1 MYFTYL
7 ARELRRRRKQAS
19 LVAVGLAVGVG
30 LVVTVAAAS
39 SGVNAAQS
47 QVLHSLYG
55 VGTDL
60 TVTNAPTFGSGGPF
74 RFGSGAGA
82 PATRPKTFSGQHVA
96 ATPGLTAISAQDITQ
111 ISSMADVRGAAG
123 GLSLSVFTFSGQ
135 VQAGSGFTPGSG
147 SGSGS
152 GAGAS
157 FSATSFSVQGVAINA
172 PGLGPL
178 SGASISSG
186 HYFSSSDSNSDN
198 ALVDAA
204 YAKQAG
210 LKVGS
215 HLTLSGTSYQVI
227 GLVAPASGASGADVY
242 LPLARAQ
249 AAAAAV
255 GYVNTI
261 YVDAASNSAIGQ
273 VQSEI
278 HKAFPSATVTTAADL
293 ASQVSGSLGTASSL
307 ASSLGKWLAAIVLLV
322 AFAVAAML
330 TLSSVSSRVREFGT
344 LKALGWRSRRIVGQI
359 IGEGLVIGVVGAA
372 AGVGLGFLGALLV
385 ARLGGAVKATVGSTA
400 AAHVVGPGGGFGG
413 GGRPGFLRNLGAAT
427 HTVNLHLTAPV
438 SLQVVGLA
446 ILLALAGGLLA
457 GIIGGWRVARLR
469 PAEALRRVE

>member
-7 ARELRRRRKQAS
+7 ARELRRRRRQAS
-19 LVAVGLAVGVG
+19 LVAIGLAVGVG

-39 SGVNAAQS
+39 SGVSAAQS

-60 TVTNAPTFGSGGPF
+60 TVTKAPTLGSGGPF
-74 RFGSGAGA
+74 QFGSGAGQ
-82 PATRPKTFSGQHVA
+82 PSTRPKTFSGQHVA
-96 ATPGLTAISAQDITQ
+96 ATPGLAPISAKDVTQ
-111 ISSMADVRGAAG
+111 IGSMSDVKGVAG
-123 GLSLSVFTFSGQ
+123 GLSLSVFTFTGQ
-135 VQAGSGFTPGSG
+135 VQPGSGFTPGSG
-147 SGSGS
+147 PGS

-157 FSATSFSVQGVAINA
+157 FSATSFSVQGVAINT
-172 PGLGPL
+172 PGLGTL
-178 SGASISSG
+178 SGSSITSG
-186 HYFSSSDSNSDN
+186 HYFSTSDGNSGV
-198 ALVDAA
+198 ALVAAA
-204 YAKQAG
+204 YAKQTG

-215 HLTLSGTSYQVI
+215 QLTLSGTSYEVI
-227 GLVAPASGASGADVY
+227 GVVTPSNGAAGADVY
-242 LPLARAQ
+242 IPLARAQ
-249 AAAAAV
+249 AAASV
-255 GYVNTI
+255 SNEVNTI
-261 YVDAASNSAIGQ
+261 YVEAVSNSAIGP

-278 HKAFPSATVTTAADL
+278 HKAFPSLTVTTAATL

-307 ASSLGKWLAAIVLLV
+307 GSSLGQWLAAIVLLV

-372 AGVGLGFLGALLV
+372 LGVGLGFLGAVLV
-385 ARLGGAVKATVGSTA
+385 TRLAGSVKATVGAVTPPHLSGPA
-400 AAHVVGPGGGFGG
+400 AGFGG
-413 GGRPGFLRNLGAAT
+413 GGRPGLLRNLGSAT

-438 SLQVVGLA
+438 ALQVVGLA